1 MVYNTVFL
9 KELSM
14 KENLI
19 SVKLNSFTKERV
31 KRLLESAQRNFSKDS
46 AMAEEFLNEAKY
58 YIKQHYTVSDV
69 FNGALN
75 DIFGYGTG
83 CPLKHLIKIG
93 TSNEI
98 ILFFIKLG
106 VNPTSK
112 PNIDEEFL
120 NFV

>member
-1 MVYNTVFL
+1 
-9 KELSM
+9 M

-31 KRLLESAQRNFSKDS
+31 KQLIELAQRSFSKDYAKS
-46 AMAEEFLNEAKY
+46 EEYLNEAKY
-58 YIKQHYTVSDV
+58 YVKQHYSVSDV

-93 TSNEI
+93 TNKEI

-112 PNIDEEFL
+112 SNIDEEFL
-120 NFV
+120 NFA

>member
-1 MVYNTVFL
+1 
-9 KELSM
+9 M

-31 KRLLESAQRNFSKDS
+31 KQLIELAQRCFSKDVS
-46 AMAEEFLNEAKY
+46 MSEKHLIDAEY
-58 YIKQHYTVSDV
+58 YVKQHYSVSDV

-93 TSNEI
+93 TNEQI

-106 VNPTSK
+106 VNPTSRSS
-112 PNIDEEFL
+112 IDEDFL
-120 NFV
+120 NFA

>member
-1 MVYNTVFL
+1 
-9 KELSM
+9 M
-14 KENLI
+14 KANVI
-19 SVKLNSFTKERV
+19 SVKLNSFTKDRV
-31 KRLLESAQRNFSKDS
+31 KQLIEAAQKYFDRDLARAEKYLLD
-46 AMAEEFLNEAKY
+46 AEY
-58 YIKQHYTVSDV
+58 YIKQHFNINEV

-93 TSNEI
+93 TKEEI

-112 PNIDEEFL
+112 SNIDEEFL
-120 NFV
+120 NFA